1 MKLEGA
7 IVHFL
12 GDSITEGCGASC
24 TEKGFVAVLEKMY
37 GLKKANNYGIGGS
50 RIARQIVVTENIY
63 DRDFCMR
70 YAEMDQET
78 DAVVVFGGTNDYGH
92 GEAPLGAA
100 TDREP
105 DTFFGAC
112 HYLMRGLLE
121 RWPDKPICFLTPLH
135 RLCEDDPKG
144 EGGLKRF
151 SAAPLSVYRDILME
165 CAAFYGLPVLDLW
178 SVSGMQPRV
187 EAVRERLMPD
197 GLHPSDA
204 GHEILA
210 RRIGQ
215 FLMTL

>member
-7 IVHFL
+7 VVHFL
-12 GDSITEGCGASC
+12 GDSITEGCGASR

-50 RIARQIVVTENIY
+50 RLARQTVITENIW

-70 YAEMDQET
+70 YTEMDEET

-92 GEAPLGAA
+92 GEAPLGAPS
-100 TDREP
+100 DREP
-105 DTFFGAC
+105 DTFYGAC

-151 SAAPLSVYRDILME
+151 SAAPLAVYRDILME

-178 SVSGMQPRV
+178 SVSGMQPKV

-210 RRIGQ
+210 RKIGQ
-215 FLMTL
+215 FLLTL